1 MKEKYYNEMV
11 ILVLESCWKCFCLF
25 FRLMF
30 WVEVEN
36 LKIGK
41 VVMDGIF
48 KEFIVISDIIWLNGI
63 VIDYI
68 SKLFSL
74 YCFYELLFDCKI
86 KVFKKYII

>member
-1 MKEKYYNEMV
+1 MV

-68 SKLFSL
+68 SKLFSGIVFMN
-74 YCFYELLFDCKI
+74 YCLIVRLKFLKNI
-86 KVFKKYII
+86 